1 MQSHVCFTLRSS
13 KKLLNISS
21 LFCSKLRCFSIKIF
35 FNCHPPKQF
44 WKHLLSSKFSIFHLE
59 SRKLKNLRVLYRYCF
74 CFTISL
80 WIFLHTI
87 SLTHK
92 SLLLP
97 VTVLEH
103 ICRGTFGRKF
113 LFFCPSLKQLLKR
126 ELVTYTTCTGFCLYS
141 KRYCFH
147 KADAAHNKTPTPPL
161 ENCGVFAE
169 LKHLQPLQSPS
180 LRWSV
185 ASWYLVVIWDANNR
199 LSAVTHHDFWY
210 FHYLCSH

>member
-74 CFTISL
+74 CLTISL

-103 ICRGTFGRKF
+103 ICRSTFGRKF

-126 ELVTYTTCTGFCLYS
+126 ELQSHILHVQVSVYIAKDTAFIKQMQRTTKLLHLPWRIVGSLLNWSIYS
-141 KRYCFH
+141 LSRGPASDGQWH
-147 KADAAHNKTPTPPL
+147 
-161 ENCGVFAE
+161 CGT
-169 LKHLQPLQSPS
+169 
-180 LRWSV
+180 W
-185 ASWYLVVIWDANNR
+185 
-199 LSAVTHHDFWY
+199 
-210 FHYLCSH
+210 